1 MGKNLGMHLEYF
13 KEESDNY
20 AMEGLGDI
28 IILNN
33 KELKEFLK
41 NNNEFEIKY
50 IDVDTYEYINLKL
63 NGLDITI
70 SVL

>member
-1 MGKNLGMHLEYF
+1 MGENLQQHLEYF
-13 KEESDNY
+13 KEEADNY
-20 AMEGLGDI
+20 IIEGLGDV
-28 IILNN
+28 IILDNQ
-33 KELKEFLK
+33 ELKEFLK
-41 NNNEFEIKY
+41 NNEFEIKY